1 MRVLNKLPGPH
12 NNLKIG
18 LFGGSFNPAHSGHY
32 HVAEQALKAL
42 KLDAVWWIVA
52 RSNPLKVQHGDFKER
67 FESAQQQAKHKQM
80 KVSDIEQTAS
90 LTYSID
96 TIKFLRKRCPTSKFV
111 WVMGSDNLESFHYWR
126 DWQEFANTV
135 PVCLIIRPGSLNTA
149 LNSRF
154 SHRFGKVRVH
164 RHELAF
170 LPVCKPPVWG
180 LLNVPYNYE
189 SSSRLREGLCVS

>member
-1 MRVLNKLPGPH
+1 MRILNKLPSPN

-42 KLDAVWWIVA
+42 KLDQVWWIVA
-52 RSNPLKVQHGDFKER
+52 KGNPFKVQHGEFEER
-67 FESAQQQAKHKQM
+67 FESAQHQAKHRQM
-80 KVSDIEQTAS
+80 KVSDLEQSAS

-96 TIKFLRKRCPTSKFV
+96 TIKYLRRRCPTSKFV
-111 WVMGSDNLESFHYWR
+111 WVMGSDNLVSFHNWR
-126 DWQEFANTV
+126 NWEEIATTV
-135 PVCLIIRPGSLNTA
+135 PVCLIIRPGSLYTA

-154 SHRFGKVRVH
+154 SRRFAKERVR
-164 RHELAF
+164 RHEVAF
-170 LPVCKPPVWG
+170 LPSCKPPNWG

-189 SSSRLREGLCVS
+189 SSTRLRERLCVS